1 VKVFGNKT
9 KSRYEVDEEAPC
21 IVACPIRQDARD
33 YVQLIARG
41 RFREAM
47 QVVAERNALPSAC
60 GRICTHP
67 CETECRRN
75 KVDKPIAIAWLKRF
89 LADGD
94 FVEQSKGPSEVKYPE
109 KIAIIGAGPAGLG
122 AAKDL
127 SLLGYKCT
135 IFEAFSEPGG
145 MLRMGVPTYRL
156 PRTSLDKDINIIK
169 NLGVEMRF
177 NTTFHTQILNN
188 VYVYI

>member
-1 VKVFGNKT
+1 MTDVFGDKT
-9 KSRYEVDEEAPC
+9 KINRYEIDEEAPC

-41 RFREAM
+41 KFTEAM
-47 QVVAERNALPSAC
+47 QLVADRNALPSAC

-75 KVDKPIAIAWLKRF
+75 SIDKPIAIAWLKRF
-89 LADGD
+89 LADGY
-94 FVEQSKGPSEVKYPE
+94 FHEAVQGNEVQAETRYPE
-109 KIAIIGAGPAGLG
+109 KIAIIGAGPAGLA

-127 SLLGYKCT
+127 SLLGYQCT
-135 IFEAFSEPGG
+135 IFEAHSEPGG

-156 PRTSLDKDINIIK
+156 PRDFMDKDIKFIEK
-169 NLGVEMRF
+169 L
-177 NTTFHTQILNN
+177 
-188 VYVYI
+188 